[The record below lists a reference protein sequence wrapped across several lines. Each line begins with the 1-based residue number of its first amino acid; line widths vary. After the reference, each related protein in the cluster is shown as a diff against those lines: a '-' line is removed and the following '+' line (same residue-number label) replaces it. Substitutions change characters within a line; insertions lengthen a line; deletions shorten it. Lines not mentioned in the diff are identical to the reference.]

1 MIFARMLFVRA
12 GLLRAGSSA
21 SAEHARQQQS
31 CGSLVFLC
39 TNSEHSCSGS
49 PRPPVGCPRMR
60 TLLGACLVLTTQACE
75 LCDEANGRLYAGGCP
90 FGRRKD
96 AKKWGD
102 WVLTEDA
109 YDDADCAQSCC
120 ASAEEKCCEDDPRV
134 IAGVAGG
141 SAALAAVVIVM
152 SCVECRRRRALGY
165 MRRNTGSL
173 FRRKPRL
180 PVEAARV

>member
-1 MIFARMLFVRA
+1 MQQH
-12 GLLRAGSSA
+12 
-21 SAEHARQQQS
+21 EHT
-31 CGSLVFLC
+31 SLCQL
-39 TNSEHSCSGS
+39 
-49 PRPPVGCPRMR
+49 VGCPDAQSSVQAEEPGLVGCPDASRAEMPGTAGMPYRMQI
-60 TLLGACLVLTTQACE
+60 LLGACLVIVTRACE
-75 LCDEANGRLYAGGCP
+75 LCNEANGRLYAGGCP

-96 AKKWGD
+96 ATKWGD

-120 ASAEEKCCEDDPRV
+120 ASAEEKCCEDDLRV

-141 SAALAAVVIVM
+141 SAALALCVIVM